1 MILTFHSG
9 LVSEMSWPPAP
20 VCLCW
25 DESCPPPSP
34 ASIPGPAGVPEEEGP
49 AQALCGGSL
58 GAALAEQRQ
67 GVRSL
72 WKGKEEGHD
81 AAASGVVLHAGGDP
95 ACDGASA
102 SLVTPPSCVSHSQ
115 HLGRPKEKAAWG
127 SEPSVRFTPLRPLRR
142 FETDAPCPALCCA
155 EALGDETT
163 YAHPRGAPSLV
174 WGLREPSGCGRSP
187 LNRSPGFWP
196 GRRVK
201 GEPGSSSLG
210 LPAAQAPGDS
220 VT

>member
-1 MILTFHSG
+1 MQSLCSRRGDSLSGEERAANLTFHSG

-72 WKGKEEGHD
+72 WKGKKEGHD
-81 AAASGVVLHAGGDP
+81 AAALGVVLHAGGDP
-95 ACDGASA
+95 
-102 SLVTPPSCVSHSQ
+102 SL
-115 HLGRPKEKAAWG
+115 
-127 SEPSVRFTPLRPLRR
+127 
-142 FETDAPCPALCCA
+142 
-155 EALGDETT
+155 
-163 YAHPRGAPSLV
+163 
-174 WGLREPSGCGRSP
+174 
-187 LNRSPGFWP
+187 
-196 GRRVK
+196 
-201 GEPGSSSLG
+201 
-210 LPAAQAPGDS
+210 
-220 VT
+220 